1 MNILRL
7 YYEEAL
13 RTFHESGGGE
23 EDFYWLVGSLL
34 ARHPSYREELEIRKR
49 LMEMITEEV
58 KGKVLDVG
66 CGTGVLT
73 FKMALKDGV
82 EMAVGIDKSLE
93 VIEFCN
99 RLGDKITKKAKFVQ
113 EDFLKMSIDEKFD
126 CVVFSYVLHDFEPE
140 PFLERALKVL
150 EEGGSVIVG
159 DFDINDLRERIREFS
174 RGKGMKIVKDVTVGR
189 AESHGDLREAFLMV
203 VERL

>member
-1 MNILRL
+1 MNILKL

-13 RTFHESGGGE
+13 RTFRESGGGE

-34 ARHPSYREELEIRKR
+34 ARYPSYREELEIRKR

-82 EMAVGIDKSLE
+82 EMVVGVDRKEE

-99 RLGDKITKKAKFVQ
+99 RLGDRVTKNAKFVQ
-113 EDFLKMSIDEKFD
+113 GNFLEMGLDEKFD
-126 CVVFSYVLHDFEPE
+126 SVVFSYVLHDFEPE
-140 PFLERALKVL
+140 PFLERALEVL
-150 EEGGSVIVG
+150 EEGGRVIVGG
-159 DFDINDLRERIREFS
+159 DFDINDLRKRIREFA
-174 RGKGMKIVKDVTVGR
+174 RWKGMKIVKGVTVGR
-189 AESHGDLREAFLMV
+189 AESTAIYGRRF
-203 VERL
+203 